1 MVTPDKEHCLV
12 PRRTPAKTPGTA
24 PSHKNM
30 MSLSR
35 SEQAS
40 NAPSKNETSGA
51 SKNLMLLFN
60 QNSTV
65 HKDDYPTN
73 VRHLIYSY
81 LDRSTVLQKISILST
96 SERAGLVDS
105 ETAAENKSYRI
116 EIAGQRNA

>member
-1 MVTPDKEHCLV
+1 MVTPDKETCLV

-35 SEQAS
+35 SDQAAS

-60 QNSTV
+60 QASTA

-73 VRHLIYSY
+73 IRHLIYSY

-105 ETAAENKSYRI
+105 ESAA
-116 EIAGQRNA
+116 